1 MTDAEKILLTENFRL
16 AQEVDLLSAD
26 LKHLTDVMR
35 LMGGLLQEHNVPV
48 PNEQLTLL
56 AMQHQERIFA
66 IQKMSNAVSD
76 IHDILLGMRTGEKS
90 AGMRTGEVTEEDVNR
105 ILSDIDPDIVKK
117 MGE

>member
-26 LKHLTDVMR
+26 LKHLRDVMQVMSR
-35 LMGGLLQEHNVPV
+35 LLSENNVPV
-48 PNEQLTLL
+48 PTEELALL
-56 AMQHQERIFA
+56 ALQHEERVQA
-66 IQKMSNAVSD
+66 IAKMSNAVSE
-76 IHDILLGMRTGEKS
+76 IHNILLGMRTGEKS
-90 AGMRTGEVTEEDVNR
+90 AGKRTGKVTEEDVNR